1 MSAAEIEKLAA
12 DVVGGDQEG
21 DDGDDDDDDEDD
33 DADDAPEPE
42 PDFEDSDPYE
52 VLLKVHSKIL
62 GEFLKATLNHI
73 IGQDLSKSEF

>member
-1 MSAAEIEKLAA
+1 MVGVAQEGAPGGG
-12 DVVGGDQEG
+12 GGDDDGSDG
-21 DDGDDDDDDEDD
+21 DDNDDDDDDQ
-33 DADDAPEPE
+33 PEPE
-42 PDFEDSDPYE
+42 PDFEDSDPCE